1 MFSNF
6 EYLITMKIII
16 LGAGQVG
23 GTLAISLAGE
33 DNDIT
38 LVDTNPKKLRAL
50 QDQLD
55 LRTVVGYGSHPQ
67 ILRQAGAE
75 DADMVIAVTNS
86 DETNMIACQVAYSVF
101 NTPTKIAR
109 IRSPEYLKEKKLFN
123 ADNLPVDVVISPEQL
138 VVKHIHRLIENPG
151 ALQVMD
157 FAEGLVRLVAVKAYY
172 GGLLV
177 GNTLSTLRS
186 HMPNIEARVA
196 AIFRRGKAIMPTGDT
211 VIEADDEVFFIAAS
225 NHIRQIMGELQKLEN
240 PYKKIMIAGGGNIG
254 RGLANA
260 LQEKYFVKLLEM
272 DSKRAMAISDELDD
286 AIVLHA
292 DASNQQLLID
302 ENIDQMDV
310 FIAVTNKDE
319 ANIMSAMLAKKLGAR
334 KTMVLINRPAYTD
347 LLQGNE
353 IDIAVSPQHTT
364 TSSLLTHI
372 RKGDVANVYT
382 LRRGAAEA
390 MEAVAHGT
398 EDTSKVVGKAIGEIE
413 LPKGTTIGAIVRG
426 EKVIIAHHN
435 IVIQSNDHVILF
447 LIDKKYVSDV
457 ERLFQV
463 DLTFF

>member
-1 MFSNF
+1 
-6 EYLITMKIII
+6 MKIII

-23 GTLAISLAGE
+23 GTLAVSLAGE

-55 LRTVVGYGSHPQ
+55 LRTIVGYGSHPQ

-109 IRSPEYLKEKKLFN
+109 IRSPEYLKEKTLFN

-157 FAEGLVRLVAVKAYY
+157 FADGLLRLVAVKAYY

-225 NHIRQIMGELQKLEN
+225 KHIRQIMGELQKLEN

-254 RGLANA
+254 RGLAKA
-260 LQEKYFVKLLEM
+260 LQEKYYVKLLER
-272 DSKRAMAISDELDD
+272 DSKQAMLISDDLEDT
-286 AIVLHA
+286 IVLHG

-310 FIAVTNKDE
+310 FIAVTNSDE
-319 ANIMSAMLAKKLGAR
+319 ANIMSSMLAKRMGAR

-353 IDIAVSPQHTT
+353 IDIAISPQHTT
-364 TSSLLTHI
+364 TSILLTHI

-435 IVIQSNDHVILF
+435 IVIQSDDHVILF
-447 LIDKKYVSDV
+447 LVDKKYVGDV

>member
-1 MFSNF
+1 
-6 EYLITMKIII
+6 MKIII

-23 GTLAISLAGE
+23 GTLAVSLAGE

-55 LRTVVGYGSHPQ
+55 LRTIVGYGSHPQ

-109 IRSPEYLKEKKLFN
+109 IRSPEYLKEKTLFN

-138 VVKHIHRLIENPG
+138 VVKHIHRLVENPG

-157 FAEGLVRLVAVKAYY
+157 FADGLLRLVAVKAYY

-225 NHIRQIMGELQKLEN
+225 HHIRQIMGELQKLEN

-254 RGLANA
+254 RGLAKA
-260 LQEKYFVKLLEM
+260 LQEKYYVKLLER
-272 DSKRAMAISDELDD
+272 DSKQAMSISDDLEDT
-286 AIVLHA
+286 IVLHG
-292 DASNQQLLID
+292 DASNQQLLVD

-310 FIAVTNKDE
+310 FIAVTNSDE
-319 ANIMSAMLAKKLGAR
+319 ANIMSAMLAKRMGAR
-334 KTMVLINRPAYTD
+334 KTMVLINRAAYTD

-353 IDIAVSPQHTT
+353 IDIAISPQHTT
-364 TSSLLTHI
+364 TSILLKHI

-390 MEAVAHGT
+390 MEAVAHGN

-435 IVIQSNDHVILF
+435 IVIQPDDHVILF
-447 LIDKKYVSDV
+447 LVDKKYVGDV

>member
-1 MFSNF
+1 
-6 EYLITMKIII
+6 MKIII
-16 LGAGQVG
+16 VGAGQVG
-23 GTLAISLAGE
+23 GTLAVSLAGE

-38 LVDTNPKKLRAL
+38 LIDTNPKKLRAL

-55 LRTVVGYGSHPQ
+55 LRTIVGYGSHPQ
-67 ILRQAGAE
+67 ILRQAGAD

-86 DETNMIACQVAYSVF
+86 DETNMIVCQVAYSVF

-109 IRSPEYLKEKKLFN
+109 IRSPEYLKEKKKLFN

-151 ALQVMD
+151 ALQVLD
-157 FAEGLVRLVAVKAYY
+157 FADGLIRLVAVKAYY

-177 GNTLSTLRS
+177 GNTLSTLRT
-186 HMPNIEARVA
+186 HMPNIDARVA

-254 RGLANA
+254 RGLAKA
-260 LQEKYFVKLLEM
+260 LQDKYYVKLLEM
-272 DSKRAMAISDELDD
+272 DAKQAMAISDDLDD
-286 AIVLHA
+286 TIVLHG
-292 DASNQQLLID
+292 DASNKQLLLD

-319 ANIMSAMLAKKLGAR
+319 ANIMSAMLAKQLGAR
-334 KTMVLINRPAYTD
+334 KTMVLINKSAYTD
-347 LLQGNE
+347 LLTGNQ
-353 IDIAVSPQHTT
+353 IDISVSPQHTT
-364 TSSLLTHI
+364 TSSLLSHI
-372 RKGDVANVYT
+372 RKGDVTNVYT

-426 EKVIIAHHN
+426 EKVLIAHHN
-435 IVIQSNDHVILF
+435 IVIKSDDHIILF
-447 LIDKKYVSDV
+447 LVDRKYVGDV

>member
-1 MFSNF
+1 
-6 EYLITMKIII
+6 MKIII

-38 LVDTNPKKLRAL
+38 VVDTNPKKLRAL
-50 QDQLD
+50 QDHLD
-55 LRTVVGYGSHPQ
+55 LRTIVGYGSHPH

-86 DETNMIACQVAYSVF
+86 DETNMIACQVAYSIF
-101 NTPTKIAR
+101 KTPTKIAR
-109 IRSPEYLKEKKLFN
+109 VRSAEYFQEKKLF
-123 ADNLPVDVVISPEQL
+123 DSKNLPVDVVISPELL
-138 VVKHIHRLIENPG
+138 VVKYIRRLVENPG
-151 ALQVMD
+151 ALQVVD
-157 FAEGLVRLVAVKAYY
+157 FADGLVRLVAVKAYY

-177 GNTLSTLRS
+177 GNALSALKD
-186 HMPNIEARVA
+186 HMPNIETRVA

-225 NHIRQIMGELQKLEN
+225 HHIRQVMGELQKLEN
-240 PYKKIMIAGGGNIG
+240 PYKRIMIAGGGNIG
-254 RGLANA
+254 KGLAKS
-260 LQEKYFVKLLEM
+260 LEETYHVKLIEA
-272 DSKRAMAISDELDD
+272 DPKRALSISDELENT
-286 AIVLHA
+286 IVLHG
-292 DASNQQLLID
+292 DASNQELLID
-302 ENIDQMDV
+302 ENIDHMDV

-319 ANIMSAMLAKKLGAR
+319 ANIMSAMLAKRLGVR
-334 KTMVLINRPAYTD
+334 KTMVLINRVAYTD

-353 IDIAVSPQHTT
+353 IDIALSPQHTT

-372 RKGDVANVYT
+372 RRGDLANVYS

-413 LPKGTTIGAIVRG
+413 LPRGTSIAAIVRD

-447 LIDKKYVSDV
+447 LVDKKYVPDV
-457 ERLFQV
+457 EQLFQV

>member
-1 MFSNF
+1 
-6 EYLITMKIII
+6 MKIII
-16 LGAGQVG
+16 IGAGQVG

-38 LVDTNPKKLRAL
+38 LVDTSPKKLRVL
-50 QDQLD
+50 QDHLD
-55 LRTVVGYGSHPQ
+55 LRTVVGYGSHPN

-75 DADMVIAVTNS
+75 DADMVIAVTSS

-101 NTPTKIAR
+101 NTPSKIAR

-138 VVKHIHRLIENPG
+138 VVKHIHQLIENPG

-196 AIFRRGKAIMPTGDT
+196 AIFRRGKAIVPTGDT
-211 VIEADDEVFFIAAS
+211 VIEADDEVFFIAES
-225 NHIRQIMGELQKLEN
+225 NHIRQIMGELQELEN
-240 PYKKIMIAGGGNIG
+240 PYKKIMIVGGGNIG
-254 RGLANA
+254 LGLAKK
-260 LQEKYFVKLLEM
+260 LEEDYSVKLIEA
-272 DSKRAMAISDELDD
+272 DAKRALSISDHLDD
-286 AIVLHA
+286 AIVLHGN
-292 DASNQQLLID
+292 ASNKDLLTE
-302 ENIDQMDV
+302 ENIDHMDV

-319 ANIMSAMLAKKLGAR
+319 ANIMSAMLAKRMGAR
-334 KTMVLINRPAYTD
+334 KTMVLINNTAYTD
-347 LLQGNE
+347 ILQGKE

-372 RKGDVANVYT
+372 RRGDVANVYT

-398 EDTSKVVGKAIGEIE
+398 EDTSKVVGKAIGDIE
-413 LPKGTTIGAIVRG
+413 LPKGTTIGAIVRD

-435 IVIQSNDHVILF
+435 IVVQTDDHIILF
-447 LIDKKYVSDV
+447 LVDKKHVGEV

>member
-1 MFSNF
+1 
-6 EYLITMKIII
+6 MKIII

-23 GTLAISLAGE
+23 GTLAVSLAGE

-55 LRTVVGYGSHPQ
+55 LRTIVGYGSHPH

-109 IRSPEYLKEKKLFN
+109 IRSPHYLKEKTLFN
-123 ADNLPVDVVISPEQL
+123 SDNLPVDVVISPEQL

-157 FAEGLVRLVAVKAYY
+157 FAEGLLRLVAVKAYY

-225 NHIRQIMGELQKLEN
+225 HHIRQIMGELQKLEN

-254 RGLANA
+254 RGLARA
-260 LQEKYFVKLLEM
+260 LQDKYYVKLLEM
-272 DSKRAMAISDELDD
+272 NAKQAMAISDDLDD
-286 AIVLHA
+286 TIVLHG

-319 ANIMSAMLAKKLGAR
+319 ANIMSAMLAKRLGAR

-353 IDIAVSPQHTT
+353 IDIAVSPQSTT
-364 TSSLLTHI
+364 TSILLTHI
-372 RKGDVANVYT
+372 RRGDVANVYT

-390 MEAVAHGT
+390 MEAIAHGT
-398 EDTSKVVGKAIGEIE
+398 EDTSKVVGRAIGEID

-435 IVIQSNDHVILF
+435 IVIQSDDHVILF
-447 LIDKKYVSDV
+447 LVDKKYVGEV

>member
-1 MFSNF
+1 
-6 EYLITMKIII
+6 MKIII

-23 GTLAISLAGE
+23 GTLAIALAGE

-38 LVDTNPKKLRAL
+38 LVDINPKKLRAL
-50 QDQLD
+50 QDHLD
-55 LRTVVGYGSHPQ
+55 LRTIVGYGAHPH

-86 DETNMIACQVAYSVF
+86 DETNMIACQVAYSIF

-109 IRSPEYLKEKKLFN
+109 VRSAEYLREKKLF
-123 ADNLPVDVVISPEQL
+123 DSKNLPVDVVISPEQL
-138 VVKHIHRLIENPG
+138 VVKYIRRLVENPG
-151 ALQVMD
+151 ALQVVD
-157 FAEGLVRLVAVKAYY
+157 FADGLVRLVAVRAYY

-177 GNTLSTLRS
+177 GNALSALKD
-186 HMPNIEARVA
+186 HMPNIETRVA

-225 NHIRQIMGELQKLEN
+225 HHIRRVMGELQKLEN
-240 PYKKIMIAGGGNIG
+240 PYKRIMIAGGGNIG
-254 RGLANA
+254 KGLAKSLEDN
-260 LQEKYFVKLLEM
+260 YHVKLIEF
-272 DSKRAMAISDELDD
+272 DAKKTHAISDELENT
-286 AIVLHA
+286 IVLQG
-292 DASNQQLLID
+292 DASNQELLLD
-302 ENIDQMDV
+302 ENIDHMDV

-319 ANIMSAMLAKKLGAR
+319 ANIMSAMLAKKLGVR
-334 KTMVLINRPAYTD
+334 KTMVLINRPAYVD

-372 RKGDVANVYT
+372 RRGDVANVYT

-398 EDTSKVVGKAIGEIE
+398 EDTSKVVGRAIGEIE
-413 LPKGTTIGAIVRG
+413 LPRGTTIAAIVRDN
-426 EKVIIAHHN
+426 KVIIAHHN
-435 IVIQSNDHVILF
+435 IVIKSNDHVILF
-447 LIDKKYVSDV
+447 LVDKKYVRDV
-457 ERLFQV
+457 EQLFQV

>member
-1 MFSNF
+1 
-6 EYLITMKIII
+6 MKIII

-55 LRTVVGYGSHPQ
+55 LRTIVGYGSHPQ
-67 ILRQAGAE
+67 IMRQAGAE
-75 DADMVIAVTNS
+75 DADMIIAVTNS

-109 IRSPEYLKEKKLFN
+109 IRSPEYLKEKSLFN

-138 VVKHIHRLIENPG
+138 VVQHIHRLIQNPG
-151 ALQVMD
+151 ALQVLD
-157 FAEGLVRLVAVKAYY
+157 FANGLLRLVAVKAYY

-186 HMPNIEARVA
+186 HMPNIDVRVA

-225 NHIRQIMGELQKLEN
+225 HHIRQIMGELQKLEN

-254 RGLANA
+254 RGLAKA
-260 LQEKYFVKLLEM
+260 LQDNYYVKLLEM
-272 DSKRAMAISDELDD
+272 DAKQAMSISDELDET
-286 AIVLHA
+286 IVLHA

-302 ENIDQMDV
+302 ENIDQMDM

-334 KTMVLINRPAYTD
+334 KTMVLINRVAYTD

-353 IDIAVSPQHTT
+353 IDIAISPQHTT

-398 EDTSKVVGKAIGEIE
+398 EDTSKVVGKAIGELD
-413 LPKGTTIGAIVRG
+413 LPKGTTIGAIVRD

-435 IVIQSNDHVILF
+435 IVIQSDDHVILF
-447 LIDKKYVSDV
+447 LVDKKHVGDV

>member
-1 MFSNF
+1 
-6 EYLITMKIII
+6 MKIII

-23 GTLAISLAGE
+23 GTLAIALAGE

-38 LVDTNPKKLRAL
+38 IVDTNPKKLRAL
-50 QDQLD
+50 QDHLD
-55 LRTVVGYGSHPQ
+55 LRTIVGYGSHPH

-86 DETNMIACQVAYSVF
+86 DETNMIACQVAYSIF

-109 IRSPEYLKEKKLFN
+109 VRSAEYLKEKKLF
-123 ADNLPVDVVISPEQL
+123 DSKNLPVDVVISPEQL
-138 VVKHIHRLIENPG
+138 VVKYIRRLVENPG
-151 ALQVMD
+151 ALQVVD
-157 FAEGLVRLVAVKAYY
+157 FADGLVRLVAVKAYY

-177 GNTLSTLRS
+177 GNALSALKD
-186 HMPNIEARVA
+186 HMPNIETRVA

-225 NHIRQIMGELQKLEN
+225 HHIRQVMGELQKLEN
-240 PYKKIMIAGGGNIG
+240 PYKRVMIAGGGNIG
-254 RGLANA
+254 KGLAKSLEDN
-260 LQEKYFVKLLEM
+260 YHVKLIEA
-272 DSKRAMAISDELDD
+272 DPKRAMSISDELENT
-286 AIVLHA
+286 IVLQG
-292 DASNQQLLID
+292 DASNQELLTD
-302 ENIDQMDV
+302 ENIDHMDV

-319 ANIMSAMLAKKLGAR
+319 ANIMSAMLAKRLGVR
-334 KTMVLINRPAYTD
+334 KTMVLINRVVYTD

-353 IDIAVSPQHTT
+353 IDIALSPQHTT
-364 TSSLLTHI
+364 TSSLLRHI
-372 RKGDVANVYT
+372 RRGDVANVYS

-413 LPKGTTIGAIVRG
+413 LPRGTSIAAIVRD

-435 IVIQSNDHVILF
+435 IVIQQNDHVILF
-447 LIDKKYVSDV
+447 LVDKKYVADV
-457 ERLFQV
+457 EQLFQV

>member
-1 MFSNF
+1 
-6 EYLITMKIII
+6 MKIII
-16 LGAGQVG
+16 VGAGQVG

-33 DNDIT
+33 DHDIT
-38 LVDTNPKKLRAL
+38 LIDTSPKKLRVL
-50 QDQLD
+50 QDHLD
-55 LRTVVGYGSHPQ
+55 LRTIVGYGSHPN

-75 DADMVIAVTNS
+75 DADMLIAVTNS
-86 DETNMIACQVAYSVF
+86 DETNMMACQVAYSVF

-109 IRSPEYLKEKKLFN
+109 IRSPEYLKEKKKLFN
-123 ADNLPVDVVISPEQL
+123 TDNLPVDVVISPEQL
-138 VVKHIHRLIENPG
+138 VVKHIYQLIENPG

-157 FAEGLVRLVAVKAYY
+157 FANGLVRLVAVKAYY

-196 AIFRRGKAIMPTGDT
+196 AIFRRGKAIVPTGDT
-211 VIEADDEVFFIAAS
+211 VIEADDEVFFIAES
-225 NHIRQIMGELQKLEN
+225 NHIRQIMGELQELEK
-240 PYKKIMIAGGGNIG
+240 PYKKIMIVGGGNIG
-254 RGLANA
+254 LGLAKKLEEN
-260 LQEKYFVKLLEM
+260 YSVKLIEA
-272 DSKRAMAISDELDD
+272 DAKRALTISDHLDD
-286 AIVLHA
+286 AMVLHGN
-292 DASNQQLLID
+292 ASDKELLLA
-302 ENIDQMDV
+302 ENIDHMDV

-319 ANIMSAMLAKKLGAR
+319 ANIMSAMLAKRMGAR
-334 KTMVLINRPAYTD
+334 KTMVLINNSAYTD
-347 LLQGNE
+347 ILQGKE
-353 IDIAVSPQHTT
+353 VDIAISPQHTT

-372 RKGDVANVYT
+372 RRGDVSNVYT

-398 EDTSKVVGKAIGEIE
+398 EDTSKVVGKAIGDIP

-426 EKVIIAHHN
+426 EQVIIAHHN
-435 IVIQSNDHVILF
+435 IVVQTDDHIILF
-447 LIDKKYVSDV
+447 LVDKKHVGEV

>member
-1 MFSNF
+1 
-6 EYLITMKIII
+6 MKIII

-23 GTLAISLAGE
+23 GTLAIALAGE

-38 LVDTNPKKLRAL
+38 LVDINPKKLRAL
-50 QDQLD
+50 QDHLD
-55 LRTVVGYGSHPQ
+55 LRTIVGYGAHPH

-75 DADMVIAVTNS
+75 DADMIIAVTNS
-86 DETNMIACQVAYSVF
+86 DETNMIACQVAYSIF

-109 IRSPEYLKEKKLFN
+109 VRSAEYLREKKLF
-123 ADNLPVDVVISPEQL
+123 DSKNLPVDVVISPEQL
-138 VVKHIHRLIENPG
+138 VVKYIRRLVENPG
-151 ALQVMD
+151 ALQVVD

-177 GNTLSTLRS
+177 GNALSALKD
-186 HMPNIEARVA
+186 HMPNIETRVA

-225 NHIRQIMGELQKLEN
+225 HHIRQVMGELQKLEN
-240 PYKKIMIAGGGNIG
+240 PYKRIMIAGGGNIG
-254 RGLANA
+254 KGLAKSLEDN
-260 LQEKYFVKLLEM
+260 YHVKLIEF
-272 DSKRAMAISDELDD
+272 DSKKVHSISDELENT
-286 AIVLHA
+286 IVLQG
-292 DASNQQLLID
+292 DASNQELLID
-302 ENIDQMDV
+302 ENIDHMDV

-319 ANIMSAMLAKKLGAR
+319 ANIMSAMLAKKLGVR
-334 KTMVLINRPAYTD
+334 KTMVLINRGAYVD

-372 RKGDVANVYT
+372 RRGDVANVYT

-413 LPKGTTIGAIVRG
+413 LPRGTTIAAIVRDN
-426 EKVIIAHHN
+426 KVIIAHHN

-447 LIDKKYVSDV
+447 LVDKKYVRDV
-457 ERLFQV
+457 EQLFQV

>member
-1 MFSNF
+1 
-6 EYLITMKIII
+6 MKIII
-16 LGAGQVG
+16 VGAGQVG

-38 LVDTNPKKLRAL
+38 LIDTSPKKLRVL
-50 QDQLD
+50 QDHLD
-55 LRTVVGYGSHPQ
+55 LRTIVGYGSHPN

-109 IRSPEYLKEKKLFN
+109 IRSPEYLKEKTLFN

-138 VVKHIHRLIENPG
+138 VVKHIHQLIENPG

-157 FAEGLVRLVAVKAYY
+157 FANGLVRLVAVKAYY

-196 AIFRRGKAIMPTGDT
+196 AIFRRGKAIVPTGDT
-211 VIEADDEVFFIAAS
+211 VIEANDEVFFIAES
-225 NHIRQIMGELQKLEN
+225 NHIRQIMGELQELEK
-240 PYKKIMIAGGGNIG
+240 PYKKIMIVGGGNIG
-254 RGLANA
+254 LGLAKK
-260 LQEKYFVKLLEM
+260 LEEDYSVKLIEA
-272 DSKRAMAISDELDD
+272 DAKRALTISDHLDD
-286 AIVLHA
+286 VIVLHG
-292 DASNQQLLID
+292 DASNKDLLTE

-319 ANIMSAMLAKKLGAR
+319 ANIMSAMLAKKMGAR
-334 KTMVLINRPAYTD
+334 KTMVLINNNAYTD
-347 LLQGNE
+347 ILQGKE

-364 TSSLLTHI
+364 TSSLLSHI
-372 RKGDVANVYT
+372 RRGDVANVYT

-398 EDTSKVVGKAIGEIE
+398 EGTSKVVGKAIGDIL
-413 LPKGTTIGAIVRG
+413 LPKGTTIGAIVRD
-426 EKVIIAHHN
+426 EQVIIAHHN
-435 IVIQSNDHVILF
+435 IVVQTDDHIILF
-447 LIDKKYVSDV
+447 LVDKKHVGEV

>member
-1 MFSNF
+1 
-6 EYLITMKIII
+6 MKIII
-16 LGAGQVG
+16 IGAGQVG

-38 LVDTNPKKLRAL
+38 LIDTNPKKLRAL

-55 LRTVVGYGSHPQ
+55 LRTIVGYGSHPQ
-67 ILRQAGAE
+67 ILRQAGAD

-86 DETNMIACQVAYSVF
+86 DETNMIVCQVAYSVF

-109 IRSPEYLKEKKLFN
+109 IRSPEYLKEKKKLFN

-151 ALQVMD
+151 ALQVLD
-157 FAEGLVRLVAVKAYY
+157 FANGLIRLVAVKAYY

-177 GNTLSTLRS
+177 GNTLSTLRT
-186 HMPNIEARVA
+186 HMPNIDARVA

-225 NHIRQIMGELQKLEN
+225 HHIRQIMGELQKLEN

-254 RGLANA
+254 RGLAKA
-260 LQEKYFVKLLEM
+260 LQDKYYVKLLEM
-272 DSKRAMAISDELDD
+272 DAKQAMAISDDLDD
-286 AIVLHA
+286 TIVLHG
-292 DASNQQLLID
+292 DASNKQLLLD

-319 ANIMSAMLAKKLGAR
+319 ANIMSSMLAKQLGAR
-334 KTMVLINRPAYTD
+334 KTMVLINKTAYTD
-347 LLQGNE
+347 LLTGNQ
-353 IDIAVSPQHTT
+353 IDISVSPQHTT
-364 TSSLLTHI
+364 TSSLLSHI
-372 RKGDVANVYT
+372 RKGDVTNVYT

-426 EKVIIAHHN
+426 EKVLIAHHN
-435 IVIQSNDHVILF
+435 IVIKSDDHVILF
-447 LIDKKYVSDV
+447 LVDRKYVGDV

>member
-1 MFSNF
+1 
-6 EYLITMKIII
+6 MKIII
-16 LGAGQVG
+16 IGAGQVG

-38 LVDTNPKKLRAL
+38 LIDTNPKKLRTL
-50 QDQLD
+50 QDHLD
-55 LRTVVGYGSHPQ
+55 LRTIVGYGSHPD
-67 ILRQAGAE
+67 ILRQAGAD

-86 DETNMIACQVAYSVF
+86 DEINMIACQVAYSIF

-109 IRSPEYLKEKKLFN
+109 IRSSEYLKEKNLFN
-123 ADNLPVDVVISPEQL
+123 NENIAVDEWISPEEL
-138 VVKHIHRLIENPG
+138 VVKQVHQLIENPG

-157 FAEGLVRLVAVKAYY
+157 FANGLLRLVAVRAYY

-177 GNTLSTLRS
+177 GNSLSMLRS
-186 HMPNIEARVA
+186 HMPNIETRVA
-196 AIFRRGKAIMPTGDT
+196 AIFRRGRAIMPTGET
-211 VIEADDEVFFIAAS
+211 VIEADDEIFFIAAS
-225 NHIRQIMGELQKLEN
+225 HHIRQIMGELQKLES
-240 PYKKIMIAGGGNIG
+240 PYQKIMIAGGGNIG
-254 RGLANA
+254 KGLAKA
-260 LQEKYFVKLLEM
+260 LQDKYYVKLLEM
-272 DSKRAMAISDELDD
+272 DSKQAMRISDELERS
-286 AIVLHA
+286 IVLHG

-319 ANIMSAMLAKKLGAR
+319 ANIMSAMLAKRMGAR
-334 KTMVLINRPAYTD
+334 KTMVLINSAAYTD
-347 LLQGNE
+347 LLQGND
-353 IDIAVSPQHTT
+353 IDIAISPQHTT
-364 TSSLLTHI
+364 TSSLLSHI
-372 RKGDVANVYT
+372 RRGDVANVYT

-390 MEAVAHGT
+390 MEAIAHGT

-426 EKVIIAHHN
+426 EQVIIAHHN
-435 IVIQSNDHVILF
+435 IVIQSDDHVILF
-447 LIDKKYVSDV
+447 LLDKKYVSEV

>member
-1 MFSNF
+1 
-6 EYLITMKIII
+6 MKIII

-50 QDQLD
+50 QDHLD
-55 LRTVVGYGSHPQ
+55 LRTIVGYGSHPH

-86 DETNMIACQVAYSVF
+86 DETNMIACQVAYSIF

-109 IRSPEYLKEKKLFN
+109 VRSAEYLKEKKLF
-123 ADNLPVDVVISPEQL
+123 DSKNLPVDVVISPEQL
-138 VVKHIHRLIENPG
+138 VVKYICRLVENPG
-151 ALQVMD
+151 ALQVVD

-177 GNTLSTLRS
+177 GNALSALKD
-186 HMPNIEARVA
+186 HMPNIETRVA
-196 AIFRRGKAIMPTGDT
+196 AIFRRGKAIVPTGDT

-225 NHIRQIMGELQKLEN
+225 HHIRRVMGELQKLEN
-240 PYKKIMIAGGGNIG
+240 PYKRIMIAGGGNIG
-254 RGLANA
+254 KGLAKA
-260 LQEKYFVKLLEM
+260 LENKYHVKLIEANPRIAL
-272 DSKRAMAISDELDD
+272 SISDELENT
-286 AIVLHA
+286 IVLSG
-292 DASNQQLLID
+292 DASNQDLLID
-302 ENIDQMDV
+302 ENIDHMDV

-319 ANIMSAMLAKKLGAR
+319 ANIMSAMLAKRLGVR
-334 KTMVLINRPAYTD
+334 KTMVLINRVAYTD

-353 IDIAVSPQHTT
+353 IDIALSPQHTT
-364 TSSLLTHI
+364 TSSLLRHI
-372 RKGDVANVYT
+372 RRGDVANVYS

-390 MEAVAHGT
+390 MEAIAHGT
-398 EDTSKVVGKAIGEIE
+398 EDTSKVVGKAIGEID
-413 LPKGTTIGAIVRG
+413 LPRGTTIAAIVRDN
-426 EKVIIAHHN
+426 KVIIAHHN
-435 IVIQSNDHVILF
+435 IVIQTNDHVILF
-447 LIDKKYVSDV
+447 LVDKKYVPDV
-457 ERLFQV
+457 EQLFQV

>member
-1 MFSNF
+1 
-6 EYLITMKIII
+6 MKIII

-23 GTLAISLAGE
+23 GTLAVSLAGE

-38 LVDTNPKKLRAL
+38 IVDTNPKKLRAL

-55 LRTVVGYGSHPQ
+55 LRTIVGYGSHPH
-67 ILRQAGAE
+67 ILRQAGAD

-101 NTPTKIAR
+101 NTPSKIAR
-109 IRSPEYLKEKKLFN
+109 IRSPEYLKEKKMFN
-123 ADNLPVDVVISPEQL
+123 SDNLPVDVVISPEQL

-186 HMPNIEARVA
+186 HMPNIDARVA
-196 AIFRRGKAIMPTGDT
+196 AIFRRGKAIVPTGDT
-211 VIEADDEVFFIAAS
+211 VIEADDEVFFLAAS

-260 LQEKYFVKLLEM
+260 LQEDYFVKLLEM
-272 DSKRAMAISDELDD
+272 DPKRAMMISDELDD
-286 AIVLHA
+286 AIVLQA
-292 DASNQQLLID
+292 DASNKNLLVE

-319 ANIMSAMLAKKLGAR
+319 ANIMSAMLAKRLGAK
-334 KTMVLINRPAYTD
+334 KTMVLINRPAYSD
-347 LLQGNE
+347 LVQGGE

-398 EDTSKVVGKAIGEIE
+398 EDTSRVVGKAIGEID

-435 IVIQSNDHVILF
+435 IVIQSDDHVILF
-447 LIDKKYVSDV
+447 LVDKKYVPDV

>member
-1 MFSNF
+1 
-6 EYLITMKIII
+6 MKIII

-50 QDQLD
+50 QDHLD
-55 LRTVVGYGSHPQ
+55 LRTIVGYGAHPQ

-86 DETNMIACQVAYSVF
+86 DETNMIACQVAYSIF

-109 IRSPEYLKEKKLFN
+109 VRSAEYLKEKKLFD
-123 ADNLPVDVVISPEQL
+123 AKNLPVDVVISPEQL
-138 VVKHIHRLIENPG
+138 VVKYIRRLVENPG
-151 ALQVMD
+151 ALQVVD
-157 FAEGLVRLVAVKAYY
+157 FADGLVRLVAVKAYY

-177 GNTLSTLRS
+177 GNALSALKD
-186 HMPNIEARVA
+186 HMPNIETRVA
-196 AIFRRGKAIMPTGDT
+196 AIFRRGRAIMPTGDT

-225 NHIRQIMGELQKLEN
+225 HHIRQVMGELQKLEN
-240 PYKKIMIAGGGNIG
+240 PYKRIMIAGGGNIG
-254 RGLANA
+254 QGLAKS
-260 LQEKYFVKLLEM
+260 LEDTYHVKLLEA
-272 DSKRAMAISDELDD
+272 DPKKAHSISDGLENT
-286 AIVLHA
+286 IVLQG
-292 DASNQQLLID
+292 DASNQELLLD
-302 ENIDQMDV
+302 ENIDHMDV

-319 ANIMSAMLAKKLGAR
+319 ANIMSAMLAKKLGVR
-334 KTMVLINRPAYTD
+334 KTMVLINRTAYID

-353 IDIAVSPQHTT
+353 VDIAISPQQTT

-372 RKGDVANVYT
+372 RRGDVANVYT

-398 EDTSKVVGKAIGEIE
+398 EETSKVVGRAIGDIE
-413 LPKGTTIGAIVRG
+413 LPRGTTIAAIVRDD
-426 EKVIIAHHN
+426 KVIIAHHN

-447 LIDKKYVSDV
+447 LVGKKYVRDV
-457 ERLFQV
+457 EQLFQV